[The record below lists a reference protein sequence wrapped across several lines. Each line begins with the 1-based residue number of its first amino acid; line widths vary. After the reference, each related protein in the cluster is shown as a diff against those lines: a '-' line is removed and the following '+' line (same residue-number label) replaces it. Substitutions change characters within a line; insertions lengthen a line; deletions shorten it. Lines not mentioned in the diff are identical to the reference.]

1 MSPTVKVIGAGLAGT
16 EAALYLADRGVKVV
30 LFDIKPEGRTPAHHS
45 PLFGELVCS
54 NSLKS
59 NDVFAN
65 ACGLLKEE
73 LRLLG
78 SSVIEAADACR
89 VPAGNALAVDREA
102 FAKRLTDRLLSHS
115 DIEFRS
121 EEVKTIDTSVPVVI
135 ATGPLT
141 TDALSEELARLTGG
155 ALGFYDA
162 SAPIVAGD
170 SVDMSRAFVG
180 DRYRD
185 GVGDHINCPME
196 KEEYLAFYHALCTAE
211 RATLHAFEQN
221 DVFEGCMPVEVMA
234 ARGEDTLR
242 FGPLKPKGLRDPI
255 TKKPHYACLQLRKED
270 VAGEMYNLVGFQTNL
285 TFSEQKRVFSMIPAL
300 RNAEFYRY
308 GVMHRNTYV
317 NAPVALENG
326 FRVKGTQ
333 AVYLAGQITGVE
345 GYVESAASGL
355 VAAMNLFRVLNGKAE
370 YSFTD
375 ETVLGALVNYAS
387 RQNENYQPMNANY
400 GILQPFP
407 ERIRDKAEKKR
418 RYAERSL
425 NWIRN
430 LKEE

>member
-1 MSPTVKVIGAGLAGT
+1 
-16 EAALYLADRGVKVV
+16 
-30 LFDIKPEGRTPAHHS
+30 
-45 PLFGELVCS
+45 
-54 NSLKS
+54 
-59 NDVFAN
+59 
-65 ACGLLKEE
+65 
-73 LRLLG
+73 
-78 SSVIEAADACR
+78 
-89 VPAGNALAVDREA
+89 
-102 FAKRLTDRLLSHS
+102 
-115 DIEFRS
+115 
-121 EEVKTIDTSVPVVI
+121 
-135 ATGPLT
+135 
-141 TDALSEELARLTGG
+141 
-155 ALGFYDA
+155 
-162 SAPIVAGD
+162 
-170 SVDMSRAFVG
+170 
-180 DRYRD
+180 
-185 GVGDHINCPME
+185 
-196 KEEYLAFYHALCTAE
+196 
-211 RATLHAFEQN
+211 
-221 DVFEGCMPVEVMA
+221 MPVEVMA

-270 VAGEMYNLVGFQTNL
+270 AAGEMYNLVGFQTNL